1 MKHAIL
7 TMALVAALVLSVSA
21 PALAGDVPGP
31 GKMKE
36 LVGKALVLDLAE
48 KMDLA
53 PDEVALL
60 MDEWQRYKAEVA
72 EMKAERATKK
82 AALMDAIEEGEGD
95 SEILGMLDEI
105 VELDEEM
112 FGLKIKLCEAY
123 MVDLTGAQLAQAY
136 LFLADYDK
144 KVAQVVGGMGPAR
157 RGMPRAQAGK
167 QAGKKAA
174 AVAEEAASPA
184 DQALDVAKGWGAALA
199 EQDLDKI
206 MSFFAEDF
214 EHYEYGDKLGIR
226 DFIGQAIDMGYLE
239 DLEVYTDDAEAEVDD
254 DEVIVYP
261 IEIMGAFGSVTFE
274 LIFAEKDGEMMIVGM
289 DASGI

>member
-7 TMALVAALVLSVSA
+7 TMALVAALVLSVCA

-31 GKMKE
+31 DKMKA

-53 PDEVALL
+53 PTEVTLL
-60 MDEWQRYKAEVA
+60 MDEWQQYQSEMA
-72 EMKAERATKK
+72 EMKAERAAKK
-82 AALMDAIEEGEGD
+82 AALLDAIEAGKGD

-112 FGLKIKLCEAY
+112 FDLKVKLCEAY

-136 LFLADYDK
+136 LFLADYGK

-157 RGMPRAQAGK
+157 RAKPVAQAGK
-167 QAGKKAA
+167 RAEKKA

-184 DQALDVAKGWGAALA
+184 DQAIDVSKSWGAALA
-199 EQDLDKI
+199 EQDLDTI
-206 MSFFAEDF
+206 MSYFAEDF

-239 DLEVYTDDAEAEVDD
+239 DLEVYTDDAEAEVDGE
-254 DEVIVYP
+254 EVIVYP
-261 IEIMGAFGSVTFE
+261 IELMGAFGAVTFE
-274 LIFAEKDGEMMIVGM
+274 LVFAEKDGEMKIVGM